1 MIFCLVS
8 VQADLLGLLK
18 NKRMLAQR
26 FLIDQVCRIMQ
37 SEQQKKQ
44 EIQEELQL
52 RKGIAKD
59 LEGKLP
65 PGMNLGS
72 VFTLPRSCP
81 LDSAFSTEKIAKA
94 AAIRRTI

>member
-1 MIFCLVS
+1 
-8 VQADLLGLLK
+8 
-18 NKRMLAQR
+18 MLAQR
-26 FLIDQVCRIMQ
+26 FLIDQVWRIMQ

-59 LEGKLP
+59 LEAVIKRKLP

>member
-26 FLIDQVCRIMQ
+26 FLIDQVWRIMQ

-59 LEGKLP
+59 LE
-65 PGMNLGS
+65 
-72 VFTLPRSCP
+72 
-81 LDSAFSTEKIAKA
+81 A
-94 AAIRRTI
+94 

>member
-1 MIFCLVS
+1 MIIRLVS

-26 FLIDQVCRIMQ
+26 FLIDQVWRIMQ

-59 LEGKLP
+59 LE
-65 PGMNLGS
+65 
-72 VFTLPRSCP
+72 
-81 LDSAFSTEKIAKA
+81 A
-94 AAIRRTI
+94 